1 MTFTK
6 LDILPAYK
14 LVSRTIEQHI
24 LEGRLRPGDR
34 LPSEPDLAA
43 QFGINRAT
51 VREGIRQLEQEGYLQ
66 RAAGRRLFVSL
77 PGYNDLA
84 PRASRALALQQVS
97 FRELW
102 DVAVLLE
109 PQAARQAARQA
120 TDTDIAALEE
130 NVVATERAVD
140 TGQPYIRLDIDFH
153 AMVARISRNRVLELS
168 REAVGLLFF
177 PAMEAL
183 VPHLPQAG
191 RRNVIG
197 HRKILEAIRRHDAD
211 EAELWMNKQMIDFR
225 RGYELAGLDMDAP
238 VAWTEHARSE
248 EAPAQ

>member
-1 MTFTK
+1 MTFSK
-6 LDILPAYK
+6 LDIMPAYK

-51 VREGIRQLEQEGYLQ
+51 VREGIRQLEQEGYLH

-84 PRASRALALQQVS
+84 PRASRALALQKVS

-109 PQAARQAARQA
+109 PQAARQAAA
-120 TDTDIAALEE
+120 MAMPEDIAALEE

-140 TGQPYIRLDIDFH
+140 SDLPFIRLDIEFH
-153 AMVARISRNRVLELS
+153 ALVARTARNRVLELA

-177 PAMEAL
+177 PTMEAL
-183 VPHLPQAG
+183 VPLLPQAG

-197 HRKILEAIRRHDAD
+197 HRKILDAIRRQDAA

-248 EAPAQ
+248 EAPTQ

>member
-1 MTFTK
+1 VTFTK

-24 LEGRLRPGDR
+24 LEGRLQPGDR
-34 LPSEPDLAA
+34 MPSEPDLAA
-43 QFGINRAT
+43 QFGVNRAT
-51 VREGIRQLEQEGYLQ
+51 VREGIRQLEQEGFLQ

-109 PQAARQAARQA
+109 PQAARQAAQVA
-120 TDTDIAALEE
+120 TDDDIAMLEE
-130 NVVATERAVD
+130 SVVTTEKAVD
-140 TGQPYIRLDIDFH
+140 NNAPFIKLDIEFH
-153 AMVARISRNRVLELS
+153 ALVARISRNRVLELS
-168 REAVGLLFF
+168 REPVGLLFF
-177 PAMEAL
+177 PAMESL

-197 HRKILEAIRRHDAD
+197 HRKILDAIRRHDAD
-211 EAELWMNKQMIDFR
+211 EAALWMNKQMIDFR

-238 VAWTEHARSE
+238 VAWTEHARSG

>member
-14 LVSRTIEQHI
+14 LVSRAIEQQI
-24 LEGRLRPGDR
+24 LEGRLVPGDR
-34 LPSEPDLAA
+34 LPSEPALAL

-51 VREGIRQLEQEGYLQ
+51 VREGIRQLEQEGFLQ

-77 PGYNDLA
+77 PAYADLA
-84 PRASRALALQQVS
+84 PRASRALAMQKVS

-109 PQAARQAARQA
+109 PQAARQAALVA
-120 TDTDIAALEE
+120 STEDIAALEE
-130 NVVATERAVD
+130 NVKATELAVD
-140 TGQPYIRLDIDFH
+140 NGQPFTRLDIEFH
-153 AMVARISRNRVLELS
+153 AMVARISGNRVLELS

-177 PAMEAL
+177 PALEAL
-183 VPHLPQAG
+183 VPRLPQAG

-197 HRKILEAIRRHDAD
+197 HRKILEAIRRGDAD
-211 EAELWMNKQMIDFR
+211 DAELWMRKQMIDFR

-238 VAWTEHARSE
+238 VAWTEHARSG
-248 EAPAQ
+248 EASAQ

>member
-84 PRASRALALQQVS
+84 PRASRALALQKVS

-109 PQAARQAARQA
+109 PKAARQAATMA
-120 TDTDIAALEE
+120 TDADIAALEE
-130 NVVATERAVD
+130 NVIATENAVAVNHPFTKLD
-140 TGQPYIRLDIDFH
+140 TEFH
-153 AMVARISRNRVLELS
+153 AMVARISGNRVLELS
-168 REAVGLLFF
+168 REAVGLLFY
-177 PAMEAL
+177 PALEAL
-183 VPHLPQAG
+183 LPYLPQAG
-191 RRNVIG
+191 RRNVVA
-197 HRKILEAIRRHDAD
+197 HRKILEAVRRHDAN
-211 EAELWMNKQMIDFR
+211 EAELWMHKQMIDFR

-238 VAWTEHARSE
+238 VAWTEHARSG
-248 EAPAQ
+248 EASTQ

>member
-1 MTFTK
+1 MTFAK

-14 LVSRTIEQHI
+14 LVSRAIEQQI
-24 LEGRLRPGDR
+24 LEGRLAPGDR
-34 LPSEPDLAA
+34 LPSEPALAL

-51 VREGIRQLEQEGYLQ
+51 VREGIRQLEQEGFLQ

-77 PGYNDLA
+77 PAYADLA
-84 PRASRALALQQVS
+84 PRASRALAMQKVS

-109 PQAARQAARQA
+109 PPAARQAAMVA
-120 TDTDIAALEE
+120 TGDDVAALEE
-130 NVVATERAVD
+130 NVRATELAVD
-140 TGQPYIRLDIDFH
+140 NGQPFIRLDIAFH
-153 AMVARISRNRVLELS
+153 AMVARISGNRVLELS

-183 VPHLPQAG
+183 VPLLPQAG

-211 EAELWMNKQMIDFR
+211 EAELWMRKQMIDFR

-238 VAWTEHARSE
+238 VAWTEHARSR
-248 EAPAQ
+248 EASAQ